1 MLWYFQF
8 IITGILITNVQ
19 VSTCHHFLK
28 LAKRRFYAIGDA
40 AQCEGKV
47 DLIATG
53 FGEAPTAINQA
64 IKYIYPDRDNRVVHS
79 TSLIKD

>member
-1 MLWYFQF
+1 MVFSIYYYWN
-8 IITGILITNVQ
+8 IDHKRSSINVSPLFETSQ
-19 VSTCHHFLK
+19 EGV
-28 LAKRRFYAIGDA
+28 YAIGDA
-40 AQCEGKV
+40 AQYEGKV